1 MPTDK
6 TILLVED
13 NPQSDM
19 FTLRALRRVS
29 VANTVVWRATASR
42 TCPGWPQ
49 INH

>member
-1 MPTDK
+1 MTEK

-13 NPQSDM
+13 NPQDDM
-19 FTLRALRRVS
+19 FTLRRVS